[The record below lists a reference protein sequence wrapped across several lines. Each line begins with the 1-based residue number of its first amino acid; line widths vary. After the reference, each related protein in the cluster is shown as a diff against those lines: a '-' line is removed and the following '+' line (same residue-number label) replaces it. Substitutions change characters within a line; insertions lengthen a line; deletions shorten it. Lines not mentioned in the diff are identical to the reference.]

1 MLYNPDEVKQ
11 GDTVWLT
18 AHTKTAP
25 PECYRGLQVKV
36 SQPPARFWPHLV
48 VEWEE
53 RNGDGK
59 TESKWL
65 RVHKDD
71 VKKKPASNTTAAEKK
86 AGDTT
91 GGRVD
96 GKWQRK
102 LAVAPPVENVE
113 GQGAL
118 F

>member
-1 MLYNPDEVKQ
+1 MLYSPDEVKQ

-25 PECYRGLQVKV
+25 PECYRNLQVRL
-36 SQPPARFWPHLV
+36 SQPPAKFWPYLV

-53 RNGDGK
+53 RNGEGK
-59 TESKWL
+59 SESRWL
-65 RVHKDD
+65 KVHKDD
-71 VKKKPASNTTAAEKK
+71 VKKKAAANTTAAEKK

-102 LAVAPPVENVE
+102 LSVAAPVPNVE
-113 GQGAL
+113 GQDTL
-118 F
+118 W